1 MNDLVEEYDTKYHTR
16 SLYGVK
22 LDQGRNVKSLKKKL
36 NYRPQRSNTN
46 SSGLESFLCLGDL
59 GISDDTKHAKDSS
72 CF

>member
-36 NYRPQRSNTN
+36 NYRPQKSNT
-46 SSGLESFLCLGDL
+46 SLFGLF
-59 GISDDTKHAKDSS
+59 
-72 CF
+72 